1 MTKQDREYFFYA
13 VEKYLNDIATPI
25 HEDDRT
31 LWSIPTENN
40 VFRVIVRDDRKVE
53 KSPVL
58 SVYGRYDEL
67 IPGRMNC
74 KSNFHSTWNGV
85 DSFNQF
91 VPWLTAA
98 MQNKPY

>member
-1 MTKQDREYFFYA
+1 MTKIDRVYFYSN
-13 VEKYLNDIATPI
+13 VEKYLNSIVEPI
-25 HEDDRT
+25 QEDFRK

-40 VFRVIVRDDRKVE
+40 VFRVIVREDSIKE
-53 KSPVL
+53 KSQIL
-58 SVYGRYDEL
+58 SVFGRYDEL

-74 KSNFHSTWNGV
+74 KNNFHSTWSGV

-98 MQNKPY
+98 LQNKPY

>member
-1 MTKQDREYFFYA
+1 MTKIDRHYFYSN
-13 VEKYLNDIATPI
+13 VEKYLNSIVTPM

-31 LWSIPTENN
+31 LWVIPTENN
-40 VFRVIVRDDRKVE
+40 VFRVIVRDDRKEE

-74 KSNFHSTWNGV
+74 KCNFHSTWSGV
-85 DSFNQF
+85 DSFEQF

-98 MQNKPY
+98 LQNKPY

>member
-1 MTKQDREYFFYA
+1 MTKIDRHYFYDA
-13 VEKYLNDIATPI
+13 VEKYLHDIVTPI
-25 HEDDRT
+25 HEDDRK
-31 LWSIPTENN
+31 E
-40 VFRVIVRDDRKVE
+40 E

-74 KSNFHSTWNGV
+74 KCNFHSTWSGV
-85 DSFNQF
+85 DSFEQF

-98 MQNKPY
+98 LNNKPY